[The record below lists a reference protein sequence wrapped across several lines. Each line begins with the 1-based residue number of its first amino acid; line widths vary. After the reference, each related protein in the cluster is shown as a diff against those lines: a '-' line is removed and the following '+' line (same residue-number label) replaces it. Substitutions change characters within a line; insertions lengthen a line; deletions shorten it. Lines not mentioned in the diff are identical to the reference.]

1 MSSLKVYFGFF
12 SSDKL
17 CHLINAIAI
26 YFSEQATS
34 EFEKPS
40 LSKWG
45 EVHNLC
51 CENEF
56 YLHENEKWFPYQR
69 LSTYPRFEIEAR
81 ENPQKWPINVAYLFE

>member
-17 CHLINAIAI
+17 RHLINAIVI

-40 LSKWG
+40 LSK
-45 EVHNLC
+45 
-51 CENEF
+51 
-56 YLHENEKWFPYQR
+56 
-69 LSTYPRFEIEAR
+69 
-81 ENPQKWPINVAYLFE
+81 